1 MLFIEM
7 VDKISSW
14 KYAEDYV
21 SEPEYIARARIR
33 AEEMGIESITAT
45 VGAHLALLVSAT
57 NAKAVVEV
65 GTGAGV
71 SGLWMLSGNDQVV
84 LATIETEGEYL
95 NQAKAAF
102 TNAGIAASRLR
113 AINGKSV
120 EVLTN
125 LADAAYD
132 LVFLDA
138 DRESL
143 DLQVNEASRLLRPGG
158 VLAIAHALWRDR
170 VPDQMLR
177 DDNTQI
183 YRDVLKTIS
192 NIDQFISVLSPIGDG
207 LLLASKRS

>member
-1 MLFIEM
+1 MLLFEM

-21 SEPEYIARARIR
+21 AEPEHIARARQR
-33 AEEMGIESITAT
+33 AEEMGVESITPA
-45 VGAHLALLVSAT
+45 VGAHLALLVNAT

-65 GTGAGV
+65 GTGIGV

-84 LATIETEGEYL
+84 LATIETEAEYL

-102 TNAGIAASRLR
+102 TNAGIPSSRLR
-113 AINGKSV
+113 MINGKSV
-120 EVLTN
+120 EVLAN

-132 LVFLDA
+132 LVLLDA
-138 DRESL
+138 DRETL
-143 DLQVNEASRLLRPGG
+143 DQQVMEASRLLRPGG

-170 VPDQMLR
+170 VPDLVLR

-192 NIDQFISVLSPIGDG
+192 NIDQFISVLSPAGDG
-207 LLLASKRS
+207 LLLASKRA